1 MIDPTKT
8 SGVFSFLLASI
19 SMLAVIGFV
28 VAVYNA
34 GFRNGKDSCELNVAK
49 TVIAKVEKHEKKKQE
64 IIRLD
69 DDALVRRYCR
79 FVYGIPYADCVR
91 TVKPLP

>member
-1 MIDPTKT
+1 MK
-8 SGVFSFLLASI
+8 SSFALAALSI
-19 SMLAVIGFV
+19 LAVIGFV

-34 GFRNGKDSCELNVAK
+34 GLRQGKDGCELKVSTA
-49 TVIAKVEKHEKKKQE
+49 VIAKVEKHEKKKQE

-69 DDALVRRYCR
+69 DDALVRRYCHW
-79 FVYGIPYADCVR
+79 VYGIPYADCVR

>member
-1 MIDPTKT
+1 M
-8 SGVFSFLLASI
+8 
-19 SMLAVIGFV
+19 
-28 VAVYNA
+28 YNA
-34 GFRNGKDSCELNVAK
+34 GVRKGKGWLRVERRH
-49 TVIAKVEKHEKKKQE
+49 TIIEKVEKREKKRE

>member
-1 MIDPTKT
+1 MK
-8 SGVFSFLLASI
+8 SSFALAAL

-34 GFRNGKDSCELNVAK
+34 GVRQGKDSCELSVS
-49 TVIAKVEKHEKKKQE
+49 TTIIEKVEKREKKKQE

-91 TVKPLP
+91 TVKPIP

>member
-1 MIDPTKT
+1 MSDPTKAA
-8 SGVFSFLLASI
+8 GAFSFVLAVLCILS
-19 SMLAVIGFV
+19 VIGFV

-34 GFRNGKDSCELNVAK
+34 GVRKGKDSCELSVA
-49 TVIAKVEKHEKKKQE
+49 TTIIEKVEKREKKKQE

>member
-1 MIDPTKT
+1 MK
-8 SGVFSFLLASI
+8 SSFALAALSI
-19 SMLAVIGFV
+19 LAVIGFV

-34 GFRNGKDSCELNVAK
+34 GLRQGKDGCKLKVAT

>member
-1 MIDPTKT
+1 MSDPTKAA
-8 SGVFSFLLASI
+8 GAFSFVLAVLCILS
-19 SMLAVIGFV
+19 VIGFV

-34 GFRNGKDSCELNVAK
+34 GVRKGKDSCELSVATTIIK
-49 TVIAKVEKHEKKKQE
+49 KVEKHEKKKQE